1 MRIKK
6 NVFWVALCMFSLV
19 CVLLVGSAM
28 AADGDKPYVG
38 TWIDTDSS
46 TKSVH
51 KYIFSADTADY
62 QIDNKN
68 QGKFPCPATYTA
80 EGKGYTVALSGMNFF
95 YLEVQD
101 DNTMKVCDAWNKD
114 TCVVVAKEK

>member
-6 NVFWVALCMFSLV
+6 NIFFVALCMFSLA

-28 AADGDKPYVG
+28 AAGADKPYIG
-38 TWIDTDSS
+38 TWIDTDTSS
-46 TKSVH
+46 KSVH
-51 KYIFSADTADY
+51 KYIFSEDTADY
-62 QIDNKN
+62 QIDNKSQN
-68 QGKFPCPATYTA
+68 KFPSPATYA
-80 EGKGYTVALSGMNFF
+80 VDGKGYTVSLCGMNFF

-101 DNTMKVCDAWNKD
+101 ANTMKVCDAWNKD

>member
-6 NVFWVALCMFSLV
+6 NIFFATLGVFGLM
-19 CVLLVGSAM
+19 CVLLVGSAA
-28 AADGDKPYVG
+28 AADANKPYIG

-46 TKSVH
+46 GKSVH
-51 KYIFSADTADY
+51 KYVFSADTADY
-62 QIDNKN
+62 QIDNKK
-68 QGKFPCPATYTA
+68 QGNFPAAATYA
-80 EGKGYTVALSGMNFF
+80 ADGKGYTVSLGGMNFF

-101 DNTMKVCDAWNKD
+101 ANTMKVCDAWNKD